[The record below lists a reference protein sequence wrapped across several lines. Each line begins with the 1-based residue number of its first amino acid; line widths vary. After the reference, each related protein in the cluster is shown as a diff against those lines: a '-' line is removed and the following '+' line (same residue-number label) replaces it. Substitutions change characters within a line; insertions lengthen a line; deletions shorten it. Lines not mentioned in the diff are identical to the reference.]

1 MNTNTNTNADYR
13 RQQVMTISTM
23 YIGYAM
29 SMVLRMI
36 PTVAGTSIREDVS
49 LGIDLESWGKVLAA
63 GTCGALT
70 GKFLCGWAADKF
82 GGKRTFTIAL
92 FVASLFVGLFAMSS
106 SLIMFQATFFVTL
119 MAQAAGWPS
128 MTKIIVNWVAPTQYG
143 RVWGILSTSSRV
155 GTLTAT
161 FLLGSLLAGISW
173 RGMLWI
179 ASAGGMM
186 IAIFYAFAMKDK
198 PDTAIPGDN
207 LNSAGDLNQT
217 SLTRPPHVF
226 DGLTLLQTVPYFF
239 GSLRFWLISGSL
251 MGLTILWDFLLMVP
265 MYMQDT
271 LGLDT
276 AQASRAASAFPLG
289 SLISVLIGGFVFDR
303 LDRKKMAWVMAGLLL
318 TATCCLLVF
327 ATLPQWNLT
336 GMTAMGVSLVLLFLF
351 GLCLSPCYYIPASVF
366 SIDFGGPHS
375 GFLVAI
381 LDAMGFAAT
390 AAFYY
395 FGGGIA
401 QNQGWSTFL
410 FVLAAVC
417 LWSLLTTF
425 FFMQREARNLRRRTA
440 IA

>member
-1 MNTNTNTNADYR
+1 MNTHVSSFR
-13 RQQVMTISTM
+13 RQQVTTIGTM
-23 YIGYAM
+23 YVGYAM

-36 PTVAGTSIREDVS
+36 PTVAGTSIREEAS
-49 LGIDLESWGKVLAA
+49 LGIGLESWGKVLAA
-63 GTCGALT
+63 GTCGALA

-128 MTKIIVNWVAPTQYG
+128 MTKIIVNWVAPKQYG

-161 FLLGSLLAGISW
+161 FVLGSLLAWISW

-179 ASAGGMM
+179 AATAGMC
-186 IAIFYAFAMKDK
+186 IAVFYAFAMKDK
-198 PDTAIPGDN
+198 PDTAIPDEDSESPAISTGSI
-207 LNSAGDLNQT
+207 LSKI
-217 SLTRPPHVF
+217 PHAF
-226 DGLTLLQTVPYFF
+226 DGTTLLQALPHFF
-239 GSLRFWLISGSL
+239 SSLRFWLISGSL
-251 MGLTILWDFLLMVP
+251 MGLTILWDFLLMAP
-265 MYMQDT
+265 MYLQDT
-271 LGLDT
+271 LGLNT

-303 LDRKKMAWVMAGLLL
+303 LDRKTMARVMAGLLL
-318 TATCCLLVF
+318 TATGCLIVF
-327 ATLPQWNLT
+327 ATFPEWNLT
-336 GMTAMGVSLVLLFLF
+336 GPPAMLVSLILLFVF

-375 GFLVAI
+375 GFLVAL

-401 QNQGWSTFL
+401 ENHGWSAFL

-417 LWSLLTTF
+417 LWSLFTTF

-440 IA
+440 VA